1 MEEKNEMT
9 LEELQQQYDKLT
21 ARRKVL
27 KEKIAK
33 RQQEHEIAQKKKL
46 AEEKENRKKA
56 VEDAKEAYMK
66 LLNDYVRDYGEYES
80 DTFYFKTWNYIV

>member
-27 KEKIAK
+27 KAKIAK
-33 RQQEHEIAQKKKL
+33 RQQEHEITQKKKL

-56 VEDAKEAYMK
+56 VEEAKETYMK
-66 LLNDYVRDYGEYES
+66 LLSDYVKDYGEYES
-80 DTFYFKTWNYIV
+80 DTFYFNMWNYIV